1 MAPITYVIVAG
12 NIGTGKTT
20 AVQQVSLRLKT
31 ATAFYEERD
40 VYLARF
46 YSDPERYAFVNQLAY
61 SLQYLNQAV
70 HISKCNEVVI
80 QDRSIYDTHEVF
92 STMRFEDGL
101 INNEEFRLLER
112 IYDTC
117 HLITQPTLLVVLD
130 ASVDVAYQ
138 RFEARAH
145 ELEVGL
151 TKELLHKLRDRYLAW
166 YSSFNLCAKVLI
178 NTDDKPIQIVRE
190 SIIGTLNGYVSPENR

>member
-1 MAPITYVIVAG
+1 MPPIKYVIVAG

-20 AVQQVSLRLKT
+20 AVQQVSLLLKS

-46 YSDPERYAFVNQLAY
+46 YSDPVQYAFINQLAY
-61 SLQYLNQAV
+61 SLQYLNQAA
-70 HISKCNEVVI
+70 HISKCDEVVV

-92 STMRFEDGL
+92 STMRFEEGL
-101 INNEEFRLLER
+101 IKSEEFLLLKR

-117 HLITQPTLLVVLD
+117 HLITQPSLLVLLD
-130 ASVDVAYQ
+130 ASVEVAYQ

-145 ELEVGL
+145 ELEQGL
-151 TKELLHKLRDRYLAW
+151 TKELLHRLRDRYLAW
-166 YSSFNLCAKVLI
+166 YSSFALCAKILI
-178 NTDDKPIQIVRE
+178 RTDDKPAQTVAE
-190 SIIGTLNGYVSPENR
+190 SIIGALNA